1 MHNDTQNT
9 QDLFDTYGVKLR
21 QLASCELDI
30 VNEENTD
37 AAEELAAKHNVLFRL
52 LIENG
57 PGGGWPVYEFV
68 GEVDDIGRLIA
79 DYDGQAYA

>member
-1 MHNDTQNT
+1 MHDDTHNLHNLL
-9 QDLFDTYGVKLR
+9 DLFDLYGVKLR

-52 LIENG
+52 LDDEG
-57 PGGGWPVYEFV
+57 PSGWPVYEFV
-68 GEVDDIGRLIA
+68 GDAQAIASLIA
-79 DYDGQAYA
+79 DYNAG